1 MTVRLAFV
9 TDLHH
14 GSDDETRRGSEALDS
29 LARFKAF
36 VAYEM
41 PDAAVDLGDRIT
53 GEGDDD
59 AARAAEVAALFARLK
74 RPVHHICG
82 NHDVKNLS
90 VADNEAI
97 LGQSL
102 AHQCADYG
110 GWRLV
115 LFRAR
120 ARRRKGLFRL
130 KDGDLDFLADTVRH
144 ADRPL
149 VVASHIPL
157 TGQSVAENVYF
168 AKKPERAHYQE
179 AAALR
184 SVLLGAKVPLV
195 AISGHVHWNSLAFVS
210 GQPHITLQS
219 ATDSSATHPV
229 GAGAHAMLTLTD
241 ETIYWRVYG
250 ESPFAAEVSVQ
261 SAGRRWWTPGE

>member
-1 MTVRLAFV
+1 MTTRIAFV
-9 TDLHH
+9 SDLHH
-14 GSDDETRRGSEALDS
+14 GSDGPTRRGAEALDR
-29 LARFKAF
+29 LAQFKAF

-53 GEGDDD
+53 GEGADD
-59 AARAAEVAALFARLK
+59 AARAAEVAAIFRRFD

-90 VADNEAI
+90 VADNAEI
-97 LGQSL
+97 LGQTL
-102 AHQCADYG
+102 GHACADYG

-120 ARRRKGLFRL
+120 ARRRKGLFHL
-130 KDGDLDFLADTVRH
+130 KEGDLDFLADTIRR

-157 TGQSVAENVYF
+157 SGQNVAENPYF
-168 AKKPERAHYQE
+168 SKKPERSAYQE
-179 AAALR
+179 AGALR
-184 SVLLGAKVPLV
+184 QVLLGATVPLV
-195 AISGHVHWNSLAFVS
+195 AIAGHVHWNSLSLVS

-219 ATDSSATHPV
+219 ATDSAATHPV
-229 GAGAHAMLTLTD
+229 GSGAYAMLTLS
-241 ETIYWRVYG
+241 EERIAWRVHG
-250 ESPFAAEVSVQ
+250 EDPFAAEVATR
-261 SAGRRWWTPGE
+261 SAGRRWLMED